1 MIKDY
6 PIIGLVAGASK
17 RPVVKGNVITFK
29 SASADLP
36 VQVRALG
43 SQENTVINVELLP
56 GERVFSD
63 EGFEKIIFDTES
75 TSAVDCVFAIGTD
88 PLESDRVNGKLEIAP
103 ASGDINAL
111 DQLEVAATPTIQTIP
126 ENLSR
131 KTLELLADGA
141 NTGLIW
147 VGGTAGKGIPLPGGA
162 AMQINSTS
170 QVDFLGTVAGDKFY
184 ALEIE

>member
-6 PIIGLVAGASK
+6 PIVGLISGSSQ
-17 RPVVKGNVITFK
+17 RPTVKGNVITYK

-36 VQVRALG
+36 VKVRALG
-43 SQENTVINVELLP
+43 EQENTVINVELLP

-63 EGFEKIIFDTES
+63 EGFERIIFETES

-111 DQLEVAATPTIQTIP
+111 DQFEVAATPAVQTIP

-131 KTLELLADGA
+131 KTLEILTDVSNAGV
-141 NTGLIW
+141 IW
-147 VGGTAGKGIPLPGGA
+147 VGGAAGKGIPLIGGA

-170 QVDFLGTVAGDKFY
+170 QVDFLGTNAGDKFY
-184 ALEIE
+184 ALEVE